1 MAPLIIAVDGIMGS
15 GKTTLLNN
23 LEEQNFTVIKEQ
35 THRWEFLEKF
45 YKNPK
50 KYALAFQTEILL
62 TFNDY
67 IFDDDIVFV
76 ERCPQ
81 VNKSVFGKML
91 VTDGILTDEEMATY
105 INIYDNLNIWS
116 PDVFI
121 YIDCPTEVAIKRLQL
136 RGDIHNIS
144 AEYLNKLKL
153 SYEVFNKFTNVHKI
167 DGTQSK
173 DKVREDMLNIL
184 KKVIIS

>member
-1 MAPLIIAVDGIMGS
+1 MSPLIISVDGLIGS

-23 LEEQNFTVIKEQ
+23 LKEKKFTVIAEQ

-67 IFDDDIVFV
+67 TFDDDIVFV

-81 VNKSVFGKML
+81 VNRSVFGKML
-91 VTDGILTDEEMATY
+91 VADGILTDEEMTTY
-105 INIYDNLNIWS
+105 TNIYDNLNIWK

-121 YIDCPTEVAIKRLQL
+121 YIDCPINVAMERLRL
-136 RGDIHNIS
+136 RGDTNNIS

-167 DGTQSK
+167 DGTQTK
-173 DKVREDMLNIL
+173 DKVREDVLNIL
-184 KKVIIS
+184 KKVITS